1 LNTAIDLSFVAKY
14 QYPTLVKEHFERILS
29 HIDASKVESVI
40 LTGST
45 SRGELSYQMT
55 RGALSLYSDYE
66 FMIIAKKSVDKN
78 DEVRLSKCFEGL
90 ECNLSN
96 NHLFHIDFS
105 YINTRQLR
113 NIPFH
118 LKHYETKENGITIY
132 GRDLLHLMP
141 NTTLKNLD
149 FKDLNEILIWR
160 LWAILLYLPN
170 EFVRCG
176 RVNSAKE
183 NMYKYV
189 LCRNLLDL
197 TTWILPLKGVLLP
210 SFRQRHTYLKSNFS
224 KLQDGQVINSK
235 FLDLLNEG
243 MIGKFEL
250 RFSRSL
256 VDFYVTVIEY
266 FMRAKQHLL
275 DIYHITDD
283 NNTANSFSLEKN
295 SRNLF
300 HDYHYKRKA
309 YETLF
314 FLKNY
319 RDVGI
324 RRGIRWILTGKYGLM
339 LEFLCNIHL
348 ALVLQVSDNRRHGSA
363 HLDAARCILQRLSV
377 LNTLKIDSKEFSEL
391 LFILRRGFAN
401 FLMDYFR
408 SLKMKK
414 DYINSVIE

>member
-1 LNTAIDLSFVAKY
+1 MKSAADLSFVEKY
-14 QYPTLVKEHFERILS
+14 KYPAQVREHFKEVLS
-29 HIDASKVESVI
+29 NIDGSTVEAVI
-40 LTGST
+40 LTGSA
-45 SRGELSYQMT
+45 SRGELSYQIT
-55 RGALSLYSDYE
+55 DGGISLYSDYE
-66 FMIIAKKSVDKN
+66 FLVIAKGRVDGG
-78 DEVRLSKCFEGL
+78 DVERLAKAFEKLKGCF
-90 ECNLSN
+90 SN
-96 NHLFHIDFS
+96 NPLFHIDFS
-105 YINTRQLR
+105 YIDMRSLR
-113 NIPFH
+113 TFPHH

-149 FKDLNEILIWR
+149 FKDLNEIMIWR

-256 VDFYVTVIEY
+256 VDLYVTVIEY

-314 FLKNY
+314 FLRNY

-414 DYINSVIE
+414 DYIDSVIE